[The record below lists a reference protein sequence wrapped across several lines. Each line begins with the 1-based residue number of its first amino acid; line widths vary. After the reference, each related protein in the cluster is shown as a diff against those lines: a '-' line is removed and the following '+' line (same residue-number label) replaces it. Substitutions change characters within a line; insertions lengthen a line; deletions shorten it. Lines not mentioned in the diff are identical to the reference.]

1 MRLFAR
7 SAFLTGVLAILAIA
21 SFAQQDQKAKKPGV
35 LEMAELKQ
43 VIPNSFFFDGQVA
56 PVQMRNC
63 VAIRLNSGKLV
74 EAGLVDNSGYST
86 GVAEKYQ
93 GFFITEQKITI
104 GNKSLPPGQYG
115 FGFANGKFRVMD
127 VAVNDMLLVDYKED
141 NELKRPVPLKAVE
154 EGGNY
159 RLYAGKKYVTISV
172 K

>member
-1 MRLFAR
+1 MKSLGR
-7 SAFLTGVLAILAIA
+7 SALLLAFLAVLIFPT
-21 SFAQQDQKAKKPGV
+21 FAQQAQQPKKPGV
-35 LEMAELKQ
+35 LEMTELKQ
-43 VIPNSFFFDGQVA
+43 VVPNSFFFDGQVA

-63 VAIRLNSGKLV
+63 VAIRLNSGKLI

-154 EGGNY
+154 EAGNY

>member
-21 SFAQQDQKAKKPGV
+21 SFAQQEQKAKKPGV

-43 VIPNSFFFDGQVA
+43 VVPNSFFFDGQVA

-63 VAIRLNSGKLV
+63 VAIRLNSGKLI

-93 GFFITEQKITI
+93 GFFITEQKIT
-104 GNKSLPPGQYG
+104 
-115 FGFANGKFRVMD
+115 
-127 VAVNDMLLVDYKED
+127 
-141 NELKRPVPLKAVE
+141 
-154 EGGNY
+154 
-159 RLYAGKKYVTISV
+159 
-172 K
+172 